1 MLTRL
6 EKGLHDLAG
15 FISLRKTDGVTFGM
29 SVQPAP
35 LPAPPPPPPRAV
47 TVLGPSDTSSYTTG
61 WTNLSGLK
69 KSEFGAGSRAPRDRD
84 PGPVWAVAAPVPALP
99 LHDEGPYPGRP
110 LLQQRPERRLMGRPG
125 SQAPSKGCSLCYGPH
140 PEPPSSSVLCSL
152 CPGGGLPSTH
162 QFWSPRD

>member
-35 LPAPPPPPPRAV
+35 LPPPRAV

-84 PGPVWAVAAPVPALP
+84 PGPVWAVAAPVPPRPSMMRVHTL
-99 LHDEGPYPGRP
+99 EGHC
-110 LLQQRPERRLMGRPG
+110 
-125 SQAPSKGCSLCYGPH
+125 CSSGQ
-140 PEPPSSSVLCSL
+140 S
-152 CPGGGLPSTH
+152 GG
-162 QFWSPRD
+162 